1 MEIRSFEPRLGE
13 AEAVDRTDRLT
24 LRTYLRSKVREL
36 MGRSGEPETVM
47 RLYYPDYLAYTTVEL
62 RRLARGERTV
72 KFLAGIDAI
81 TGRVG
86 EVDVDPPDRE
96 TVDVPEAQI
105 LETAVPEAE
114 ATEQWRD
121 WIFPYLDRTY
131 RPLKRPEFTL
141 DRLELVHTPFWIVD
155 YGRDG
160 ECYAVSTLTRQVELI
175 EDVEALSDHYR
186 SIA

>member
-1 MEIRSFEPRLGE
+1 MEIRSFESRLDA
-13 AEAVDRTDRLT
+13 AEAVGRTDRLT
-24 LRTYLRSKVREL
+24 LRTYLRSTVRDL
-36 MGRSGEPETVM
+36 LGRSGEPESVT

-62 RRLARGERTV
+62 RRLGRAERTV

-96 TVDVPEAQI
+96 TVDVPEVQV

-114 ATEQWRD
+114 ATERWRD
-121 WIFPYLDRTY
+121 WVFPYLDRTY

-141 DRLELVHTPFWIVD
+141 DRLELVYTPFWIVD
-155 YGRDG
+155 YGREGD
-160 ECYAVSTLTRQVELI
+160 CYAVSTLTRQVELI
-175 EDVEALSDHYR
+175 EDVEALAEHYR
-186 SIA
+186 SLA